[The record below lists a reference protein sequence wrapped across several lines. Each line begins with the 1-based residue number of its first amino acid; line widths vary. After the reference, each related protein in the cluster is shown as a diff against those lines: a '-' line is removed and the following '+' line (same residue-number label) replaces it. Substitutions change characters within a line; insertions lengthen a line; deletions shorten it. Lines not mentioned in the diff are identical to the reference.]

1 MKKRT
6 KMKKRLVRNTDEGL
20 LGGVCAGIADYMDMD
35 VTLVRLLWIVLSYAL
50 GVGIITYLI
59 IWIIMPSD

>member
-1 MKKRT
+1 
-6 KMKKRLVRNTDEGL
+6 MKKRLVRNTDDGL

-35 VTLVRLLWIVLSYAL
+35 VTVVRLLWIVLSYAL

-59 IWIIMPSD
+59 VWVIMPSD

>member
-6 KMKKRLVRNTDEGL
+6 NMKKRLVRNTDEGL

>member
-1 MKKRT
+1 
-6 KMKKRLVRNTDEGL
+6 MKKRLVRNTDEGL

-59 IWIIMPSD
+59 VWIIMPSD